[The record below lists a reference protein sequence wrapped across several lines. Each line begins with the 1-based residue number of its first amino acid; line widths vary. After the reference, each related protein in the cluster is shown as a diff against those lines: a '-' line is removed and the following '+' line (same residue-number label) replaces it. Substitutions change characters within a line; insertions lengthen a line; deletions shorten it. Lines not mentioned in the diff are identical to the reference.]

1 MCGIAGFVD
10 FQGQTSP
17 EVLSAMTDALIHR
30 GPDARGEQEFRF
42 AESLVGLGHR
52 RLSILDLS
60 DAGRQPMSRGNL
72 SIVFNGE
79 VYNFAE
85 IAKEL
90 SALGHVFKSHSDT
103 EVILASVQQWGIRLA
118 VKKFNGMFAIAL
130 VDTAAKK
137 LYLVRDRVGV
147 KPLYVYRSG
156 SILLFASE
164 LKAFHEHPAFSKDVC
179 PRATTNYFRFGY
191 VPPSHCI
198 YRNARQIAP
207 AEILQLDL
215 TNGNEVSDRYWH
227 PEELFASD
235 KLAIDYDQ
243 GVELLTEGMRK
254 AFEYRMVSDVE
265 VGVFLSGGYDSTAVA
280 ALLQSKPGRSLQT
293 FTIGFQNAAY
303 DESQYAKAIARHI
316 GSNHRE
322 FLCNEKA
329 AQQIIPQLPEIF
341 DEPFGDSSAIPTILV
356 SRLAREHVKV
366 ALSADGGD
374 ELFGGYNRYAFWRD
388 LEETARRIPGV
399 MSQMVPSSWVGSSWA
414 RKIPGAR
421 TVEFVKNYYDSQTSL
436 ATKVARLVHVGSEQY
451 VRGLL
456 GKNHD
461 PWLDLSINCGLPEF
475 DSGGDGV
482 RQMMQMDYLHY
493 LPGDILTKVDRA
505 TMSVSLEGRE
515 PLLDY
520 RLAELAFQMPMD
532 WKIQG
537 SKRKR
542 ILKDATERLVP
553 RSLLDRPKKGFS
565 VPYSQWLR
573 GGMRNL
579 LEENLSES
587 SIKRHG
593 ILSHK
598 QVFETKQRF
607 LGGDK
612 KTDVSVWNLL
622 MFQLWCDRWL

>member
-10 FQGQTSP
+10 FQGRTSP
-17 EVLSAMTDALIHR
+17 EVLSAMTDALVHR
-30 GPDARGEQEFRF
+30 GPDARGVQVFRF
-42 AESLVGLGHR
+42 SESQVGLGHR

-72 SIVFNGE
+72 TIVFNGE
-79 VYNFAE
+79 IYNFAE
-85 IAKEL
+85 IAQEL
-90 SALGHVFKSHSDT
+90 TELGHVFQSHSDT
-103 EVILASVQQWGIRLA
+103 EVILASVQQWGIAHA

-130 VDTAAKK
+130 VDSASKK

-147 KPLYVYRSG
+147 KPFYLYKSG

-164 LKAFHEHPAFSKDVC
+164 LKAFHEHPAFSKEVC
-179 PRATTNYFRFGY
+179 PSAIANYFRFGH
-191 VPPSHCI
+191 VPPSRCI

-207 AEILQLDL
+207 TEILEVDL
-215 TNGNEVSDRYWH
+215 TNGHEASTRYWK
-227 PEELFASD
+227 PEELFASE

-280 ALLQSKPGRSLQT
+280 ALLQNKPGRSLQT

-322 FLCNEKA
+322 LLCDEKA

-374 ELFGGYNRYAFWRD
+374 ELFGGYKRYALWQS
-388 LEETARRIPGV
+388 LERTSQLVP
-399 MSQMVPSSWVGSSWA
+399 SFFCQMVPSNWVGSSWA
-414 RKIPGAR
+414 HAIPGAR
-421 TVEFVKNYYDSQTSL
+421 TLEFVQNYHDSRTSL
-436 ATKVARLVHVGSEQY
+436 STKVARLVQVGSERY

-456 GKNHD
+456 GKNYD
-461 PWLDLSINCGLPEF
+461 PWLDLSTNCGLPEF

-493 LPGDILTKVDRA
+493 LPGDIMTKVDRA

-520 RLAELAFQMPMD
+520 RLAELSFKMPFD
-532 WKIQG
+532 WKIRGAQ
-537 SKRKR
+537 RKR
-542 ILKDATERLVP
+542 ILKEATERLVP

-565 VPYSQWLR
+565 VPYSHWLR
-573 GGMRNL
+573 GGMQTL
-579 LEENLSES
+579 LEENLSQS
-587 SIKRHG
+587 SVKRHG
-593 ILSHK
+593 ILNCK
-598 QVFETKQRF
+598 QVLETKQRF
-607 LGGDK
+607 LSGDN
-612 KTDVSVWNLL
+612 KTNVSVWNLL